1 MIPVSHMPLCAKSK
15 CCSCGHAPVSR
26 ALHSAMIPASPA
38 LVASTL
44 KCCRYGHSPASRA
57 LHSATMPAA
66 PEQLYSKPKCC
77 SCGYTP
83 ASRALISPMIPF
95 SVMLLSST
103 SKNSSCGHAHASR
116 VLHGAMVPAFCVWG
130 MLTEHVYSFPNPCFC
145 PTCDSKKYF
154 MTFTAKC
161 RTRCDSG
168 GIPFA
173 AIREGSC
180 RKLATILHTS
190 SGRPIPVTFWS
201 SVQNVPGFMHHEN
214 TWSGVSCP
222 IPWYYTT
229 VTGGSKHWSVEPK
242 LTTRRQIVADNAF
255 HWSCALRLA
264 PL

>member
-1 MIPVSHMPLCAKSK
+1 MLQLWVY
-15 CCSCGHAPVSR
+15 SCFKGLDQPNDTFFCYSCLPHPK
-26 ALHSAMIPASPA
+26 
-38 LVASTL
+38 T
-44 KCCRYGHSPASRA
+44 
-57 LHSATMPAA
+57 AA
-66 PEQLYSKPKCC
+66 
-77 SCGYTP
+77 
-83 ASRALISPMIPF
+83 
-95 SVMLLSST
+95 V
-103 SKNSSCGHAHASR
+103 
-116 VLHGAMVPAFCVWG
+116 G
-130 MLTEHVYSFPNPCFC
+130 MLMLQGPYTAQWCLPFVLGECSLNTYINFPNPCFC
-145 PTCDSKKYF
+145 PTCDSKNCF

-190 SGRPIPVTFWS
+190 SGRPIPVIFWS

-229 VTGGSKHWSVEPK
+229 VTGGSKHWSVEPE

-264 PL
+264 PLWQQDHPASIPKRWLYLACVCQF